1 MERRTARDGESGPS
15 QCPTVMPSLA
25 RQPVAGLGYQS
36 VLVAIPEMYYM
47 GNVKHRHGPIRQ
59 SVLGLQT
66 LSNIVFAM
74 ALIMS
79 QLSWAATSPVTI
91 GGPFTLIAPNGTA
104 VTDQTFRG
112 KWLLVYFGYTFCPN
126 TCPMTLNEIAT
137 ALEKLGTDAAKM
149 QPLFITVDPQRDTR
163 EVLEQY
169 TQSFDPRIVGLTG
182 NPEQI
187 AAVAKEYGAYWAAH
201 KTGPGAEDYVMD
213 HSSYLYVMDPD
224 GKFVRAF
231 DADTPGDR
239 IADALR
245 ELMAQPRERGNQGV
259 LRAR

>member
-1 MERRTARDGESGPS
+1 MGFMYRRRG
-15 QCPTVMPSLA
+15 C
-25 RQPVAGLGYQS
+25 
-36 VLVAIPEMYYM
+36 
-47 GNVKHRHGPIRQ
+47 IRR

-66 LSNIVFAM
+66 FSNIVFAL
-74 ALIMS
+74 ALITGL
-79 QLSWAATSPVTI
+79 LSWATTTSAVTI
-91 GGPFTLIAPNGTA
+91 GGPFALIAPDGTT

-137 ALEKLGTDAAKM
+137 ALEKLGTDATKM

-169 TQSFDPRIVGLTG
+169 TRSFDPRIVGLTG
-182 NPEQI
+182 SPQQI
-187 AAVAKEYGAYWAAH
+187 DAVTQEYGAYAARD
-201 KTGPGAEDYVMD
+201 KTGPGPEDYVID
-213 HSSYLYVMDPD
+213 HSTYLYVMDPG

-231 DADTPGDR
+231 DADTSGDR

-245 ELMAQPRERGNQGV
+245 ELLAQPSR
-259 LRAR
+259 

>member
-1 MERRTARDGESGPS
+1 MGFMYRRRG
-15 QCPTVMPSLA
+15 C
-25 RQPVAGLGYQS
+25 
-36 VLVAIPEMYYM
+36 I
-47 GNVKHRHGPIRQ
+47 RH

-66 LSNIVFAM
+66 FSSIVFAL
-74 ALIMS
+74 ALIAGL
-79 QLSWAATSPVTI
+79 LSWATTTSAVTI
-91 GGPFTLIAPNGTA
+91 GGRFALIAPDGTT

-137 ALEKLGTDAAKM
+137 ALEKLGTDATKM

-169 TQSFDPRIVGLTG
+169 TRSFDPRIVGLTG
-182 NPEQI
+182 SPQQI
-187 AAVAKEYGAYWAAH
+187 DAVTQEYGAYAARD
-201 KTGPGAEDYVMD
+201 KTGPGPEDYVID
-213 HSSYLYVMDPD
+213 HSTYLYVMDPG

-231 DADTPGDR
+231 DADTSGDR

-245 ELMAQPRERGNQGV
+245 ELLAQPSR
-259 LRAR
+259 

>member
-1 MERRTARDGESGPS
+1 MGG
-15 QCPTVMPSLA
+15 
-25 RQPVAGLGYQS
+25 
-36 VLVAIPEMYYM
+36 IPAVCYIGFMYR
-47 GNVKHRHGPIRQ
+47 RHGLIRR
-59 SVLGLQT
+59 SVLGLRT
-66 LSNIVFAM
+66 LSSIVFAM
-74 ALIMS
+74 AFIMS
-79 QLSWAATSPVTI
+79 QVSWAATSPVTI
-91 GGPFTLIAPNGTA
+91 GGPFALLAPDGTT

-163 EVLEQY
+163 EALEQY

-182 NPEQI
+182 SPQQI
-187 AAVAKEYGAYWAAH
+187 DAVTQEYGAYAARH
-201 KTGPGAEDYVMD
+201 KTGPGPEDYLID
-213 HSSYLYVMDPD
+213 HSTYLYVMDPG

-231 DADTPGDR
+231 DTDTSGDR

-245 ELMAQPRERGNQGV
+245 ELLAQPSR
-259 LRAR
+259 